1 MYLPSPTPEYS
12 RAALA
17 QAFRLITQAF
27 GTTYSRNQ
35 DVVVLRNYDDTGTE
49 ISRQRLILQS
59 PNGSKYEITVDNSG
73 TLSTTAV

>member
-12 RAALA
+12 RPALA
-17 QAFRLITQAF
+17 QAFRLIAQAF
-27 GTTYSRNQ
+27 GTTYNRNQ
-35 DVVVLRNYDDTGTE
+35 DVDLLRNYDDTGTE

-73 TLSTTAV
+73 TLSTTAI